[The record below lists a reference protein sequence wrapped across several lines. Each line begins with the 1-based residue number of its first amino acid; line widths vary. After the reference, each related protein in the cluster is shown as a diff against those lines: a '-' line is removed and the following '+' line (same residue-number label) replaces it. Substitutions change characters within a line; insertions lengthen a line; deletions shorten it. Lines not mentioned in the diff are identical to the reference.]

1 MSPTTA
7 ESAQNFPLLELPAEI
22 RNYIYGLVI
31 ESVPR
36 IASSRTRTASEPDY
50 FEVRFTAEYGT
61 CEPALP
67 SVCRKIRREA
77 RGMFMRRACKVV
89 LHAFGDDEAEMIHWE
104 AHLLRLFSQPKTMTS
119 ALAVEADSPNL
130 AIWERAIRFLWG
142 AQVELSNGSAGADQH
157 NFDGEAYHTAIFCA
171 VDEVARNPD
180 RKPWDALEDASSFNS
195 VNGLLN
201 RMEPSLKKDD
211 WRRS

>member
-1 MSPTTA
+1 MSPTTT
-7 ESAQNFPLLELPAEI
+7 EPAQNSPLLKLPAEL
-22 RNYIYGLVI
+22 RNYIYELVI

-36 IASSRTRTASEPDY
+36 IASSRTANEHLAMH
-50 FEVRFTAEYGT
+50 EVRFTAEYGT

-77 RGMFMRRACKVV
+77 KGMFMRRACKVV

-119 ALAVEADSPNL
+119 ALAVEEDSPNL
-130 AIWERAIRFLWG
+130 AAWECAIRFLWN
-142 AQVELSNGSAGADQH
+142 AQVELSNDSAGADQD
-157 NFDGEAYHTAIFCA
+157 FFEGEAEYTTIYCA

-180 RKPWDALEDASSFNS
+180 RKPWDALEDASSFNYL
-195 VNGLLN
+195 NGLLN
-201 RMEPSLKKDD
+201 MMEPSPKNDD